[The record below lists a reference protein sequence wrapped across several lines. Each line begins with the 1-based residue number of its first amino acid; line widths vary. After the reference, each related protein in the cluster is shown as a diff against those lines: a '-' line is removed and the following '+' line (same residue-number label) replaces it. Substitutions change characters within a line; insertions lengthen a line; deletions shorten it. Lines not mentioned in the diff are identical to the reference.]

1 MTAARRKETP
11 MLKFAIPASSL
22 GTTGAALELART
34 VGTALGSA
42 TPAGQPAPAA
52 PAAPS
57 SDINL
62 LKVEVNIGTGR

>member
-1 MTAARRKETP
+1 
-11 MLKFAIPASSL
+11 MLKFSIPASSL
-22 GTTGAALELART
+22 GTTGAALDVART
-34 VGTALGSA
+34 VGTALG
-42 TPAGQPAPAA
+42 TPTTRPA